1 MTFYLVVQKDTLENG
16 RVKSIIRESQQSPED
31 FVNSLQDFSC
41 YEFQLVAYT
50 KFNAELEER
59 VLKFSSVY
67 KTNYGK
73 DWYAFDGEG
82 LAGVVSLFLEYAS
95 VTVNFNCMS
104 SVFGYTLDLFPV
116 VAKEINIVTLTR
128 GEVSSSTSSVSSVC
142 SLLPERTD
150 EVREQKEQRE
160 VKEGG
165 KDDPIISLIEKL
177 EPTKSDLKKDKPSHK
192 SKTGNKAKKN

>member
-50 KFNAELEER
+50 KFNTELEER

-95 VTVNFNCMS
+95 VTVNLNCVS
-104 SVFGYTLDLFPV
+104 SIFGYTLDLFPV

-142 SLLPERTD
+142 SVIPERND
-150 EVREQKEQRE
+150 EQKEQRE
-160 VKEGG
+160 VREKEG

-192 SKTGNKAKKN
+192 SKTGNKSKKN